1 MDGIDLPGSSRT
13 NSQSF
18 AGGSVIAASC
28 RSVFGEREFRQEA
41 ADSGSAHWQSSS
53 GKAPGRE
60 RLVSGVKERKLLEL
74 VNKNPDATLVE
85 LAKLLDR
92 SARLTVSETTMW
104 RSLRRLGLTRK
115 KRVSARAN
123 ARAQT

>member
-1 MDGIDLPGSSRT
+1 MASISLDLR
-13 NSQSF
+13 
-18 AGGSVIAASC
+18 
-28 RSVFGEREFRQEA
+28 ERILKALLE
-41 ADSGSAHWQSSS
+41 DSSS
-53 GKAPGRE
+53 LRVAARFSVSASFVRKLRIQVQRTGNPRAGKAPGKE

-74 VNKNPDATLVE
+74 VDKHPDATLVE
-85 LAKLLDR
+85 LAKLLER
-92 SARLTVSETTMW
+92 SARLSVSETTMW